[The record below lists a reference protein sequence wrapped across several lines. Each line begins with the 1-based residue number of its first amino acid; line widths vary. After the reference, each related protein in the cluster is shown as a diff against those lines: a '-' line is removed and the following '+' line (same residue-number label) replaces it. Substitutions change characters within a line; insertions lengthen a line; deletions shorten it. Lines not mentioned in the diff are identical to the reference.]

1 MNIMPEYVVIED
13 TVDMGGGGMSHN
25 RRVYAFP
32 NGFGASVIW
41 GGPSVYG
48 DEDKPY
54 ELAVTTY
61 DDINDQD
68 TFHLTYDTPITDDV
82 IGHQNEEQIRDLLI
96 RIKNL
101 DQRSS

>member
-1 MNIMPEYVVIED
+1 MTILAEYVVLED
-13 TVDMGGGGMSHN
+13 RVPMGGGGRSHN

-48 DEDKPY
+48 DEDRPY
-54 ELAVTTY
+54 ELAVLTY
-61 DDINDQD
+61 DDIDDQD
-68 TFHLTYDTPITDDV
+68 TYHITYATPITEDV
-82 IGHQNEEQIRDLLI
+82 VGHQNEEQIRDLLI
-96 RIKNL
+96 SIKNL

>member
-1 MNIMPEYVVIED
+1 MSVLPEYIVLED
-13 TVDMGGGGMSHN
+13 RVPMGGGERAHN

-41 GGPSVYG
+41 GGVSVYG
-48 DEDKPY
+48 DEDRPF
-54 ELAVTTY
+54 ELAVVTY

-68 TFHLTYDTPITDDV
+68 TYHLTYTTPITEDV
-82 IGHQNEEQIRDLLI
+82 VGYQNEEQIRDLLI